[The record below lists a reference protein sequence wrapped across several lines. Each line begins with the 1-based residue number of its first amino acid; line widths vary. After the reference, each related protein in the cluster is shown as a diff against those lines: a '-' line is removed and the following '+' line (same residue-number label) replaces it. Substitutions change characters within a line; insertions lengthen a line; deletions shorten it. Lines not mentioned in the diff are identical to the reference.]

1 MHRRSVAPAPIRTA
15 DIPSRAVT
23 PRRAAIQLRRALIP
37 RLAVATQLPHAL
49 TPHPVIV
56 RAAAVV
62 TVVVAEPATVVA
74 VAEAT
79 AAAAART
86 AIADFLAHNV
96 LKQRESLRSCG
107 LFSFECAL
115 SPPASHAATPSRF
128 SG

>member
-1 MHRRSVAPAPIRTA
+1 MAITIAPAQVTLTTNAPMHRRSAAPAAIRTA

-23 PRRAAIQLRRALIP
+23 PRRAAIQLRRALIPRLAVATQVPHALTP

-79 AAAAART
+79 A
-86 AIADFLAHNV
+86 
-96 LKQRESLRSCG
+96 
-107 LFSFECAL
+107 
-115 SPPASHAATPSRF
+115 
-128 SG
+128 